1 MLNTLWQDVRY
12 GLRMLGKNTAFTTI
26 AVLTLALGIGAN
38 TAIFSVLDAVLLR
51 PLPYPEP
58 ARLVAIAGT
67 DSKTGETQR
76 ALSYPDFVDLQTK
89 NHTFDSMAAYTDGS
103 LTMTGHG
110 DASELHVE
118 IVSSELMK
126 VLRVSPMLGTGFAAE
141 HDKAGARVVLL
152 SNAFWKSRFG
162 ADSGVVGKQITLSGV
177 LYTVLGVMPADFQF
191 PLNSTPCDLWTTTA
205 IEMSNF
211 GGDKPM
217 TEERGAHFLAAIGR
231 LRPGVTL
238 TQANA
243 DATAISEAL
252 TKQYPDTNTY
262 LAMAAQP
269 ADEAL
274 VGDVRPILLM
284 LLGAVGCLLLI
295 ACANVANLLLARAQ
309 TRERE
314 IAVRGALG
322 ASRKRILMQLLTES
336 VILALGG
343 GAAGL
348 VIAVWATRF
357 ISQLSSVDIP
367 RLAQAH
373 VDPMA
378 LGFTA
383 LVSIATG
390 VIFGLAPALHSS
402 KQRLFSKLKEGGRT
416 ATGGTG
422 HTRIRNLLV
431 ISEVSL
437 ALVLLTGASLLTES
451 LLHLSRVSPGFD
463 PQGVLAFD
471 LDLPDVRYGKPE
483 QSAEFFQ
490 RLLTQIRALPGVE
503 HASGILPL
511 PLSDS
516 VVRTSFAIEGRPVA
530 KSDQPRTQFRTVGLD
545 YFTTMHIP
553 LMKGRVFTE
562 HDNAQSTKVAVINE
576 TMAKKFFGAED
587 PIGKRIKPGVSAAAG
602 EPPMREIVGV
612 VGDVKHI
619 NLWQQ
624 QDAETYVP
632 YDQTP
637 LGGMT
642 MVVRVAG
649 DPLAALP
656 AIREQVKALDP
667 EVPVYHGKKLEDYV
681 TASVAQRRFTGLLC
695 AVFAIAGVLLAI
707 VGLYGVMSYT
717 VAQRTH
723 EIGVRVAVGAER
735 RDILRLVL
743 RQGVGL
749 ALVGILVGVIVALG
763 MSSVLASQ
771 LFGVTAT
778 DAKTYAAVAGVLL
791 GVAALACL
799 LPARR
804 ATRVD
809 PMVALRYE

>member
-12 GLRMLGKNTAFTTI
+12 GLRMLGKNPAFTAI
-26 AVLTLALGIGAN
+26 AVVTLALGIGAN

-51 PLPYPEP
+51 PLPYP
-58 ARLVAIAGT
+58 ASRQLVTIWGT

-76 ALSYPDFVDLQTK
+76 ALSYPDFADLQAK
-89 NHTFDSMAAYTDGS
+89 NDTFDAMAAYTDGS

-110 DASELHVE
+110 DAAELKVE
-118 IVSSELMK
+118 IVSAALLK
-126 VLRVSPMLGTGFAAE
+126 VLRVSPMLGTGFTAD
-141 HDKAGARVVLL
+141 HDKPGARVVLL

-162 ADSGVVGKQITLSGV
+162 GDPAVVGRQITLSGV
-177 LYTVLGVMPADFQF
+177 SYTVLGVMPADFQF
-191 PLNSTPCDLWTTTA
+191 PLNNTPRDLWTTTA

-211 GGDKPM
+211 GGDEPI
-217 TEERGAHFLAAIGR
+217 TAQRGAHFLAAIGR
-231 LRPGVTL
+231 MKPNVTIS
-238 TQANA
+238 QANA
-243 DATAISEAL
+243 DTAAIASGLAR
-252 TKQYPDTNTY
+252 QYPDTNTY
-262 LAMAAQP
+262 LGLTTQP
-269 ADEAL
+269 AAEAL
-274 VGDVRPILLM
+274 VGDVRPVLLM

-322 ASRKRILMQLLTES
+322 ASRKRILLQLLTES

-348 VIAVWATRF
+348 LLAVWATGF
-357 ISQLSSVDIP
+357 IAQLSSVDIP
-367 RLAQAH
+367 RLAEAH

-383 LVSIATG
+383 MISIATG

-402 KQRLFSKLKEGGRT
+402 KQRMFSKLKEGGRT

-463 PQGVLAFD
+463 AQGVLAFD

-490 RLLTQIRALPGVE
+490 RLLTRIRALPGVQ

-511 PLSDS
+511 PLSDN
-516 VVRTSFAIEGRPVA
+516 VVRTSFAIEGKPVA

-553 LMKGRVFTE
+553 LVKGRVFTE
-562 HDNAQSTKVAVINE
+562 HDNAQGTKVAVINE
-576 TMAKKFFGAED
+576 TMAKKFFGGED
-587 PIGKRIKPGVSAAAG
+587 PIGKRIRPGVSAAAG

-612 VGDVKHI
+612 VGDVKHAS
-619 NLWQQ
+619 LWQQ

-649 DPLAALP
+649 DPILALP

-667 EVPVYHGKKLEDYV
+667 EVPVYGGKRLEDYV

-695 AVFAIAGVLLAI
+695 AIFAIAGVLLAV

-735 RDILRLVL
+735 RDILGLVL

-749 ALVGILVGVIVALG
+749 ALAGISAGVIVALA

-778 DAKTYAAVAGVLL
+778 DAKTYAGVAGVLL
-791 GVAALACL
+791 GVAALACW

-804 ATRVD
+804 ATQVD
-809 PMVALRYE
+809 PIVALRYE